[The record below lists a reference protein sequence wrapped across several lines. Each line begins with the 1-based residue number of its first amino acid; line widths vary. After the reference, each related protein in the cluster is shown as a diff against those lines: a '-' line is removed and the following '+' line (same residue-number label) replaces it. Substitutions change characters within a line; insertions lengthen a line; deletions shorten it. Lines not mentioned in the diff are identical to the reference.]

1 LQITNLPIC
10 NHELLQD
17 LAFDR
22 DQAGGSV
29 EEARRATNAIRVLR

>member
-1 LQITNLPIC
+1 MGNFPMC

-22 DQAGGSV
+22 DQADGSV
-29 EEARRATNAIRVLR
+29 EEAAARATNAIRVLR